1 MVVQIALIFSV
12 VVQFIAF
19 LITISLIPKTK
30 FSIAW
35 ISISIGFL
43 LMVIRRLVEVFYFF
57 KEIPS
62 DNTTLLNSWIA
73 VIISLTMLLASFYI
87 RKIFEVLNRIHQD
100 RKENEAKLLSA
111 IISTEEKERKHF
123 SKELH
128 DGLGPVLSSAK
139 MTISA
144 INKTNVEKQNT
155 DLLDKV
161 ESLVDNAILTTREIS
176 NHLTPHVLE
185 RYGLKKAIETFIR
198 NTMVS
203 ETIQINVSS
212 NLGTR
217 RYSDSIEVML
227 YRICCELVNNSQKH
241 AFATKISIV
250 LTDRI
255 GALELEYKDNGIG
268 FNSKHEKYGMGLTN
282 IVSRVKS
289 LNGSIEM
296 ISSPKNGFIANVKL
310 PYDN

>member
-1 MVVQIALIFSV
+1 MEVKIALIFSV

-30 FSIAW
+30 FNIAW

-43 LMVIRRLVEVFYFF
+43 LMAIRRLVEVFYFF

-62 DNTTLLNSWIA
+62 DKITILNSWIA
-73 VIISLTMLLASFYI
+73 VVISLTMLLSSFYI
-87 RKIFEVLNRIHQD
+87 RKIFEVLNRIHQL
-100 RKENEAKLLSA
+100 RKESEAKLLSA
-111 IISTEEKERKHF
+111 IISTEEKERKYF

-144 INKTNVEKQNT
+144 INRTNIEEQNT
-155 DLLDKV
+155 QLLEKV
-161 ESLVDNAILTTREIS
+161 ERLVDNAILTTTEIS

-198 NTMVS
+198 NTMVRES
-203 ETIQINVSS
+203 IQINISS
-212 NLGTR
+212 NIEKR
-217 RYSDSIEVML
+217 RYKDSIEVML
-227 YRICCELVNNSQKH
+227 FRICCELINNTQKH
-241 AFATKISIV
+241 AFATKISIL
-250 LTDRI
+250 LTDNKDT
-255 GALELEYKDNGIG
+255 LELKYDDNGVG
-268 FNSKHEKYGMGLTN
+268 FDSKHEKYGMGLTN

-289 LNGSIEM
+289 LNGSIELVG
-296 ISSPKNGFIANVKL
+296 SPKNGFYACVRL
-310 PYDN
+310 PL